1 MTSQLR
7 IIVTG
12 LIAQH
17 PALGGVTWD
26 YLQYVL
32 GLARLGHDVY
42 YFEDSGQW
50 PYNLDGGPSG
60 NDWIAYDP
68 TPNVAYLAKVMARY
82 GLEERWAYRFPIEPR
97 WFGLSHKKRRDVLKS
112 AELLINVSGT
122 LKRPSDY
129 RQVRRLAYID
139 SDPVFTQ
146 VKLKLARGQVK
157 FRKRV
162 NAHDV
167 YFSFGERLS

>member
-1 MTSQLR
+1 MRSSLR

-42 YFEDSGQW
+42 YFEDTGQW
-50 PYNLDGGPSG
+50 PYNLDGGPTR

-68 TPNVAYLAKVMARY
+68 TPNVNYLAKIMSRY
-82 GLEERWAYRFPIEPR
+82 GLADKWAYRFPI
-97 WFGLSHKKRRDVLKS
+97 KK
-112 AELLINVSGT
+112 LL
-122 LKRPSDY
+122 
-129 RQVRRLAYID
+129 
-139 SDPVFTQ
+139 
-146 VKLKLARGQVK
+146 
-157 FRKRV
+157 
-162 NAHDV
+162 
-167 YFSFGERLS
+167 